1 MDPRKSFMVPTGA
14 RILWSAILPSVLLRL
29 ASYLDGSFIDRQRH
43 ESVHPSCVA
52 APTIPISTKVKRTRN
67 HHGVSRILLLL
78 LQDHWDDRVFSV
90 SVLPCCISGKFSKA
104 YNRISCRR
112 QQRIFFSRNSSS
124 SSSSKDPTGM
134 VRSVSSTL
142 SWKDFLLSGLHIFCS
157 PLKCSFFKNQS
168 VSQSV
173 EPMVEHEVMYF

>member
-1 MDPRKSFMVPTGA
+1 
-14 RILWSAILPSVLLRL
+14 LPSVLLRL
-29 ASYLDGSFIDRQRH
+29 ASYLDGSFIDNQFTR
-43 ESVHPSCVA
+43 CVA

-90 SVLPCCISGKFSKA
+90 SVLPCCVSGKFSKA

-124 SSSSKDPTGM
+124 SSSPSPSSSKDPTGM

-173 EPMVEHEVMYF
+173 SRTTGRTREVMYF